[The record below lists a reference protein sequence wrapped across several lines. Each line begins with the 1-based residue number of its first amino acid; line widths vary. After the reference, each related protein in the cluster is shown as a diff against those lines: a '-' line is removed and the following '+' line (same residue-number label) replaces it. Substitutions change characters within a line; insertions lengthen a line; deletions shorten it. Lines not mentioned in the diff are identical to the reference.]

1 MWKLKFNTNRRNA
14 ILSKQKL
21 YKEKKTFKEVIRLAS
36 NFSSAILEDRRLP
49 ITSKFWRKTES
60 NSEFYPQASEKVK

>member
-21 YKEKKTFKEVIRLAS
+21 YREKKTFKEEVVRLAS
-36 NFSSAILEDRRLP
+36 NFSSVILEDRRLP
-49 ITSKFWRKTES
+49 ITSKF
-60 NSEFYPQASEKVK
+60 